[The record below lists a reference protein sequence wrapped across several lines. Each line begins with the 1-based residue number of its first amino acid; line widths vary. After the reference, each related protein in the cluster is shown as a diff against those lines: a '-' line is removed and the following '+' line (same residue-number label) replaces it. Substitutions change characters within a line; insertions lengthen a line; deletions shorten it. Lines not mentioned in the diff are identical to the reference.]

1 MLLVTICYLCL
12 QNIYNFAA
20 GIRHEKGVDLPNSR
34 GDLHFSGG
42 FAQKYGLDKTLH
54 LSYDVDVDK

>member
-20 GIRHEKGVDLPNSR
+20 GIRHVKCVDLPNSGGIYIFPEEDFPPPKIR
-34 GDLHFSGG
+34 SG
-42 FAQKYGLDKTLH
+42 
-54 LSYDVDVDK
+54 